1 MSREVPRI
9 PGGPELLVGPP
20 ATHSKLDGMG
30 LPQHDHARR
39 NHLLHQ
45 GGGRGRAAVVPGPT
59 APCGHAARDLD
70 EILHRHRDAVER
82 ADAMARRH
90 GGRRGVRRGPGL
102 VGVDIDVRV
111 ELRIITGDAVQVALD
126 DFYRGDLTLRHTVTQ
141 LVHRLECEWRL
152 RRHGQSPSLRSASER
167 LPYNQVRSAITLM
180 QHGRRSVV
188 EFTLQLVQVA
198 LSQGRVISEDFS
210 EGGQLTA
217 IDLGLHR
224 P

>member
-1 MSREVPRI
+1 MHREVPRI

-20 ATHSKLDGMG
+20 APHGELDGVG

-45 GGGRGRAAVVPGPT
+45 GRGIGRAAVVPGPT
-59 APCGHAARDLD
+59 APRGHAARDLD

-102 VGVDIDVRV
+102 VCVEIDVRV
-111 ELRIITGDAVQVALD
+111 ELCIVTGDAVQVALD
-126 DFYRGDLTLRHTVTQ
+126 DVHRGDLTLRHTVTQ

-152 RRHGQSPSLRSASER
+152 RRHGQSPCSCASR
-167 LPYNQVRSAITLM
+167 TTAWRTAATPSGA
-180 QHGRRSVV
+180 
-188 EFTLQLVQVA
+188 
-198 LSQGRVISEDFS
+198 QGAAGTEQI
-210 EGGQLTA
+210 
-217 IDLGLHR
+217 
-224 P
+224 